1 MKGDAVQADDV
12 DDTGAAA
19 SHEAPLGDV
28 ATTLLFENE
37 HVKVWEMLLE
47 PGQAS
52 DRHRHDLP
60 YLLCILEGTSIDAE
74 TSSGR
79 RLHIPVQPGT
89 VFFVPSGA
97 TETAVNASDSRFREI
112 LIELKSPPAG
122 TPAVVATANTPNRP
136 A

>member
-1 MKGDAVQADDV
+1 MRADDV
-12 DDTGAAA
+12 DDTSPVAP
-19 SHEAPLGDV
+19 HETPLGEV
-28 ATTLLFENE
+28 ATTLLFEND

-52 DRHRHDLP
+52 DRHRHELP

-89 VFFVPSGA
+89 VFFVPPGA
-97 TETAVNASDSRFREI
+97 TETAVNASDTRFREI

-122 TPAVVATANTPNRP
+122 TPGVIATANTPNHP